1 MDAFVDSV
9 LSHLEVVESAVGCCG
24 VVAGVRAVWY
34 LYQAAAEVLAQEPT
48 SKEAESEVLSS
59 GEKLLGKIKREDLQ
73 SVGVLGYGGFGVVE
87 LCEHKGTGETY
98 ALKSISKGYII
109 EIGMQKIVLHE
120 KEVLMM
126 IQSPFICR
134 LCETYNTSETLEF
147 LLEPCL
153 GGDLNA
159 TFCKMNFYGSVEHC
173 TFYTAGTV
181 LALEYLHMRKI
192 IYQDLKPENILLTA
206 AGQMKLADLGA
217 ASFAPSGCTFPT
229 SGTPV
234 YFAPEM
240 LKRKGHT
247 NAVDWWQLGC
257 LAFELMCGHPPFE
270 SEDRKQLKAKI
281 RKGLCRE
288 SLCRESLPACCADF
302 ILSLVQQDPR
312 DRLAM
317 RPGGIANVKDH
328 NWFSKIDWGLM
339 QQVKLPPP
347 YVPVV
352 NNKLDLRNFEVCA
365 ADAPKR
371 VQYIDPGTGW
381 DTGFATYA

>member
-1 MDAFVDSV
+1 
-9 LSHLEVVESAVGCCG
+9 
-24 VVAGVRAVWY
+24 
-34 LYQAAAEVLAQEPT
+34 
-48 SKEAESEVLSS
+48 
-59 GEKLLGKIKREDLQ
+59 
-73 SVGVLGYGGFGVVE
+73 
-87 LCEHKGTGETY
+87 
-98 ALKSISKGYII
+98 
-109 EIGMQKIVLHE
+109 
-120 KEVLMM
+120 
-126 IQSPFICR
+126 
-134 LCETYNTSETLEF
+134 
-147 LLEPCL
+147 
-153 GGDLNA
+153 
-159 TFCKMNFYGSVEHC
+159 
-173 TFYTAGTV
+173 
-181 LALEYLHMRKI
+181 
-192 IYQDLKPENILLTA
+192 
-206 AGQMKLADLGA
+206 
-217 ASFAPSGCTFPT
+217 
-229 SGTPV
+229 
-234 YFAPEM
+234 M

-328 NWFSKIDWGLM
+328 NWFSKIDCGLM